1 MNAAPSLRIAFFTE
15 CYHPIV
21 NGIVAAVD
29 GLAGALRAQGHSVAM
44 FTPRFPATSAGE
56 EMQIYRM
63 PSLPLPM
70 PTEYRLTLPV
80 VARRNRLTVLA
91 RCSLIHTHSPFIT
104 GWMGAHYARRFGVP
118 LVFTYHTRLDR
129 YAHYAPIDPDVARR
143 LAAILTRTY
152 ANAADAVTVPTRDI
166 ESQLRAVGVTAR
178 IEVIPSGV
186 ALEPF
191 AHVESTPSG
200 RARLGGNGPG
210 LRLLTVSRL
219 AQEKNLGLL
228 LAMLSHLP
236 DDATLAFAGDGP
248 ERERLEGAA
257 RAAGLAGRARFLGE
271 VASEELPELY
281 ASADAFVFSS
291 TSETQ
296 GLVLVEAMAAGL
308 PVVAIEAP
316 QTREVT
322 KGAARLCPGDAQ
334 AMAEAVCS
342 VAGGS
347 EEGRRLRERGRLI
360 AQDYELTRI
369 AGRVERLYRELRRE
383 PLMPA
388 AG

>member
-1 MNAAPSLRIAFFTE
+1 MNAAALRIAFFTE

-29 GLAGALRAQGHSVAM
+29 GLAGALRTRGHSVAM

-129 YAHYAPIDPDVARR
+129 YAHYAPIDPEVARR
-143 LAAILTRTY
+143 LATILTRTY
-152 ANAADAVTVPTRDI
+152 ANAAAAVTVPTRDI
-166 ESQLRAVGVTAR
+166 ESQLRAVGVTTR
-178 IEVIPSGV
+178 IEVIPSGIP
-186 ALEPF
+186 LERF
-191 AHVESTPSG
+191 TAARSTPQG

-219 AQEKNLGLL
+219 AREKNLEVL
-228 LAMLSHLP
+228 LAMLARLP
-236 DDATLAFAGDGP
+236 DGTTLALAGDGP
-248 ERERLEGAA
+248 ERERLEAEA
-257 RAAGLAGRARFLGE
+257 RAAGLGERARFLGE
-271 VASEELPELY
+271 VSREELPALY
-281 ASADAFVFSS
+281 ASADAFVFGS

-308 PVVAIEAP
+308 PIVAVDSP
-316 QTREVT
+316 QTSEVT
-322 KGAARLCPGDAQ
+322 SGAARLCPSDPGAL
-334 AMAEAVCS
+334 AEAVRG
-342 VAGGS
+342 VTGAAG
-347 EEGRRLRERGRLI
+347 EGAR
-360 AQDYELTRI
+360 
-369 AGRVERLYRELRRE
+369 RRE
-383 PLMPA
+383 
-388 AG
+388 AGLR

>member
-1 MNAAPSLRIAFFTE
+1 LRIAFFTE

-29 GLAGALRAQGHSVAM
+29 GLAEAMRARGHSVAM
-44 FTPRFPATSAGE
+44 FTPRFPATTAGE

-80 VARRNRLTVLA
+80 VARRNRLGVLS
-91 RCSLIHTHSPFIT
+91 RCSVIHTHSPFIT

-129 YAHYAPIDPDVARR
+129 YAHYAPIDPEVARR
-143 LAAILTRTY
+143 LATMLTRTY
-152 ANAADAVTVPTRDI
+152 ANAAAAVTVPTRDI
-166 ESQLRAVGVTAR
+166 ERQLRSVGVRTR

-186 ALEPF
+186 ALSAF
-191 AHVESTPSG
+191 ARAQATPRG
-200 RARLGGNGPG
+200 RARLGGAAASGM
-210 LRLLTVSRL
+210 RLLTVARL
-219 AQEKNLGLL
+219 AREKNLDLL
-228 LAMLSHLP
+228 LEVLRRLP

-248 ERERLEGAA
+248 ERERLESSA
-257 RAAGLAGRARFLGE
+257 RAAGLGERARFLGE
-271 VASEELPELY
+271 VPRDELAELY
-281 ASADAFVFSS
+281 ASADVFLFAS

-308 PVVAIEAP
+308 PIVAVDTP

-322 KGAARLCPGDAQ
+322 AGAAYLCADDAD
-334 AMAEAVCS
+334 AMARGVLTVTLESDA
-342 VAGGS
+342 A
-347 EEGRRLRERGRLI
+347 ERLREQGRRV
-360 AQDYELTRI
+360 AQNYDLSRI
-369 AGRVERLYRELRRE
+369 AERVERLYRELRRE
-383 PLMPA
+383 PLAPA
-388 AG
+388 G